1 MLYLCVVSVHVYIF
15 ILKSIHFYSCYIFFE
30 RLFLD
35 LFDSFE
41 FTDGCRLYNHVTI
54 RHKRQGMYFTE
65 ANNFCIFLHQPT
77 YKFQI
82 KKAD

>member
-1 MLYLCVVSVHVYIF
+1 MCGECARVYFHIK
-15 ILKSIHFYSCYIFFE
+15 ILKSIHFYSYYIF
-30 RLFLD
+30 LN
-35 LFDSFE
+35 DSFWIAL
-41 FTDGCRLYNHVTI
+41 TLLNLQSRLYNHVTI